1 MADKIDAKRIFLKL
15 ERVNENE
22 VKLEF
27 DFERDDEKNVYI
39 MGKNLSNG

>member
-1 MADKIDAKRIFLKL
+1 MADSINAKRIFLKL

-27 DFERDDEKNVYI
+27 DLNVMTKEMSI
-39 MGKNLSNG
+39 SWA